1 MWTHDIDHQHR
12 VFHSAH
18 RSVDFYCLSMFTSHG
33 GLSPNVA
40 QHVSRIGREKE
51 KTEKIEHKKTSTVV
65 EALTRSRV
73 ALSGDG

>member
-1 MWTHDIDHQHR
+1 M
-12 VFHSAH
+12 FHSAH
-18 RSVDFYCLSMFTSHG
+18 RSVDLYCTSHG
-33 GLSPNVA
+33 GLSPDVA

-65 EALTRSRV
+65 VALSRSRI